1 MYKLVIKITLAL
13 FGAALFVSCDGF
25 LDTRP
30 TTSVDPISAQEN
42 VQGIEAILT
51 SAYHRYRAEARY
63 GRVITLT
70 PDILADNT
78 EQHPVTSGR
87 GDGQSV
93 NQQGS
98 HMAFWNTAYLTINET
113 NYVIDGASETDAPQS
128 TRDRLQGE
136 ALFLRGFTYFDLAR
150 TYGYEPGRE
159 VGGWT
164 QSAIIRTNPTRDL
177 DDADYRPRSSNVDV
191 YNQAVSDL
199 EDAAALLSNSDRGVF
214 FANYA
219 AAHALL
225 ARMHLYLENWEEAID
240 HADIALSSTSVQLLD
255 TEADFIS
262 NPFNS
267 VPNPESIFELNI
279 DPIDEGLGSN
289 VGLCPWT
296 QPQHWFDVV
305 LSQDLV
311 SVFDPNDYRNHL
323 YDQLTDNNGTWDYT
337 LKWNCSTGAFD
348 DNVPVIRLPELF
360 LIKAE
365 AHAELDQLPEALAN
379 LEELQTTRGLTPFVS
394 ADKDEIIDE
403 IMTERRRE
411 LHFEGHR
418 FFDLKRRAMDITKQA
433 GATTLPYT
441 DFKILAPLTQ
451 GEVDSNPLLDNN
463 PGY

>member
-1 MYKLVIKITLAL
+1 MYKLASKVILAA
-13 FGAALFVSCDGF
+13 FGVAVFVSCDGF

-51 SAYHRYRAEARY
+51 SVYNRYQSEFRY
-63 GRVITLT
+63 GREITLT

-87 GDGQSV
+87 GDGYAV
-93 NQQGS
+93 NNQGS
-98 HMAFWNTAYLTINET
+98 HITFWNTAYLTINEA
-113 NYVIDGASETDAPQS
+113 NYVIDGASETEAPQS

-136 ALFLRGFTYFDLAR
+136 AYFLRGFTYFDLAR

-177 DDADYRPRSSNVDV
+177 DDADFRARSSNVEV

-199 EDAAALLSNSDRGVF
+199 ENAVALLSNSDRGVF

-219 AAHALL
+219 AGHALL
-225 ARMHLYLENWEEAID
+225 ARIHLYLENWQDAID
-240 HADIALSSTSVQLLD
+240 HADIAMSSTSVQLLN
-255 TEADFIS
+255 TEAAFIN

-267 VPNPESIFELNI
+267 VPNPESIMELNI
-279 DPIDEGLGSN
+279 DPVEESLGSN

-305 LSQDLV
+305 PSQNLLDT
-311 SVFDPNDYRNHL
+311 FAPNDYRNHL
-323 YDQLTDNNGTWDYT
+323 FSVHTDDWPVS
-337 LKWNCSTGAFD
+337 LKWACSTGAFD
-348 DNVPVIRLPELF
+348 DNVPLIRLPELY

-365 AHAELDQLPEALAN
+365 AYAELDNLPQALAY
-379 LEELQTTRGLTPFVS
+379 LEDLQTTRGLDPFVS
-394 ADKDEIIDE
+394 ADKDEIIEE

-411 LHFEGHR
+411 LNFEGHR
-418 FFDLKRRAMDITKQA
+418 FYDLKRRAMDITKQE

-441 DFKILAPLTQ
+441 DFRVLSIIGQ
-451 GEVDSNPLLDNN
+451 GEVDNNPLLDQN